1 MKAFTARAT
10 TAALGC
16 LLIAGCSLFGQFHHP
31 GPPPAPPAPSA
42 APARPPPVANERF
55 ELDSAEDL
63 VGVVQVVTATRDDT
77 LTDIAR
83 RFNVGYEEIV
93 RANPKVDPWLP
104 GEGREIVVPSQ
115 FILPDAPRTGL
126 VINIAAMRIFY
137 YPPVRRGERPV
148 VLTHP
153 IGIGKVGWRTPEGVT
168 KIVRRQQDPTW
179 RVPVS
184 VRKEHHDNGEDL
196 DPVIGPGPDN
206 PLGKYAFY
214 LQWPSY
220 LIHGTNKP
228 AGVGLRSSHGCIRLY
243 PEDIAQFFAMVPLG
257 TQVRVVNQPFVFGW
271 RDGQLYMQPFDVL
284 EDDTR
289 DWAKAPRR
297 LLSKSLA
304 ATLQQQLKAHRSQVD
319 WTLVSALAR
328 TPRGVPVP
336 ITESDATVEQVLA
349 AAPRVQNVVPQGST
363 WDGKSDLPMDEV
375 SFKQMLSEIE
385 PGAPA
390 EDAAE
395 QTADAP
401 APAAAAK
408 APRDRPKNGG

>member
-1 MKAFTARAT
+1 MKSVSTALRAT
-10 TAALGC
+10 AAAAFCTLVV
-16 LLIAGCSLFGQFHHP
+16 ACSLFKERNKEP
-31 GPPPAPPAPSA
+31 PPPPPPPPAPVEA
-42 APARPPPVANERF
+42 APTETQRF
-55 ELDSAEDL
+55 ELAPDHDM
-63 VGVVQVVTATRDDT
+63 VGVVQLTTTTKEDT

-83 RFNVGYEEIV
+83 RFNIGYEEIL
-93 RANPKVDPWLP
+93 RSNPKVDPWLP
-104 GEGREIVVPSQ
+104 GADKQIVVPTEY
-115 FILPDAPRTGL
+115 ILPNAPREGL
-126 VINIAAMRIFY
+126 VVNIAAMRIFY
-137 YPPVRRGERPV
+137 FPPHKKGEPQV
-148 VLTHP
+148 VITHP
-153 IGIGKVGWRTPEGVT
+153 IGIGKVGWKTPEGVT
-168 KIVRRQQDPTW
+168 KIVRRQKDPTW

-184 VRKEHHDNGEDL
+184 VLKEHKENGEIL

-206 PLGKYAFY
+206 PLGRHAFY
-214 LQWPSY
+214 LDWPSY

-243 PEDIAQFFAMVPLG
+243 PEDIAQLFAMVPLG

-289 DWAKAPRR
+289 EWAKAPRR

-304 ATLQQQLKAHRSQVD
+304 ATLQQQLKARQARVD

-328 TPRGVPVP
+328 APRGVPVP
-336 ITESDATVEQVLA
+336 ITVSDTTVEQVLA
-349 AAPRVQNVVPQGST
+349 AAPRVQNVVPEGST
-363 WDGKSDLPMDEV
+363 WDGKSDLPMDEA

-390 EDAAE
+390 EDAAQ
-395 QTADAP
+395 QTVDAP
-401 APAAAAK
+401 APAAAE